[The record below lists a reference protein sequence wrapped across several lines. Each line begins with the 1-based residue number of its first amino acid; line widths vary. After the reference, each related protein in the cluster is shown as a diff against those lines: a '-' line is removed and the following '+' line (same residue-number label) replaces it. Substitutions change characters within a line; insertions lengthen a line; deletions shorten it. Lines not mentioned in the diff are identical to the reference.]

1 MVLQTPDLWIQRL
14 KFVGETRRLRVF
26 VVEDEMLV
34 AMLIEDMLDDMGHE
48 LAGLATHLEGALLQA
63 ANVQTDVAVL
73 DVNLNGKLSFPIA
86 DILRQRGV
94 PFFFASGY
102 GSAGLCDAYKGT
114 LTLKKP
120 FEAQDLTNALAKM
133 VGPPPSADLV

>member
-1 MVLQTPDLWIQRL
+1 MD
-14 KFVGETRRLRVF
+14 EARRLRVF
-26 VVEDEMLV
+26 VVEDEMMV

-48 LAGLATHLEGALLQA
+48 LAGLATHLEAALVQA
-63 ANVQTDVAVL
+63 SCVQTDVAVL
-73 DVNLNGKLSFPIA
+73 DINLNGKLSFPIA
-86 DILRQRGV
+86 DILRERGV

-120 FEAQDLTNALAKM
+120 FQAGDLTTALAKISGSSM
-133 VGPPPSADLV
+133 GVCHA